1 MANIINEIPD
11 ELQDDETTEVEV
23 TSKEDKQ
30 DYEEAVKAKKEM
42 AKPEQEELDFDLEV
56 EDDTPPQDRNRDP
69 LPKEV
74 VDELEKDTL
83 EDYSERVKNRM
94 AQLKK
99 VWHDERRAKEAAD
112 RERQEAINMAQRIID
127 ENRKL
132 KQTLSVGEEDYIKT
146 LKDAYDKELTLA
158 KRDYREAYDFWRSR

>member
-1 MANIINEIPD
+1 M
-11 ELQDDETTEVEV
+11 DDAH
-23 TSKEDKQ
+23 
-30 DYEEAVKAKKEM
+30 YEEAVKAKKEM

-99 VWHDERRAKEAAD
+99 VVS
-112 RERQEAINMAQRIID
+112 Q
-127 ENRKL
+127 
-132 KQTLSVGEEDYIKT
+132 
-146 LKDAYDKELTLA
+146 
-158 KRDYREAYDFWRSR
+158 